1 MAINMGPENTIWS
14 LIGGK
19 LNRELSA
26 DELALLEKLV
36 QDERKKKL
44 LNRMEIIHSGV
55 KEMQQIRRFSKN
67 SSWDKIARRIR
78 KSKIRKQAISML
90 AYAAVLMLVFFLGTV
105 FKSTILTPNI
115 PVQYAEI
122 DVTYGQTN
130 HLILFDGTEVWLNSG
145 TKFRYPN
152 RFNSSERNVYVEG
165 EAFFEVT
172 PNKKLPFKVH
182 TGQMEVE
189 VLGTS
194 FNISAYSDDS
204 IQSVVLVEG
213 EVQINNTKGKEI
225 GKLLPGQ
232 MALQTPDQ
240 GIRVQNVS
248 TSEYTNWKDG
258 VLNFREER
266 LEDLAK
272 KLERWYN
279 IEISFGNEKL
289 KEYLITGT
297 VLRNKPIDQIIDILE
312 MIAPVEFEYII
323 KPDKK
328 SELIITE
335 K

>member
-1 MAINMGPENTIWS
+1 MDPENTIWS

-26 DELALLEKLV
+26 DELIQLEKLV
-36 QDERKKKL
+36 QDKRKKKL
-44 LNRMEIIHSGV
+44 LDRMEVIHSGV
-55 KEMQQIRRFSKN
+55 KEMQQVRRFDKN
-67 SSWDKIARRIR
+67 SSWDKIGRYIH
-78 KSKIRKQAISML
+78 KTKVRKQAISML
-90 AYAAVLMLVFFLGTV
+90 AYAAVLMLVFFLGNV
-105 FKSTILTPNI
+105 FHSTLLTPDI

-130 HLILFDGTEVWLNSG
+130 HLTLFDGTEVWLNSG

-152 RFNSSERNVYVEG
+152 RFNAGERKVYVEG
-165 EAFFEVT
+165 EAFFKVT
-172 PNKKLPFKVH
+172 PNKKLPFKVQA
-182 TGQMEVE
+182 GEMEVE

-194 FNISAYSDDS
+194 FNVSAYADDS
-204 IQSVVLVEG
+204 AQSVVLVEG
-213 EVQINNTKGKEI
+213 KVQINNNRGSKI
-225 GKLLPGQ
+225 GELLPGQ
-232 MALQTPDQ
+232 MAYQTPDK

-289 KEYLITGT
+289 KEHLITGT
-297 VLRNKPIDQIIDILE
+297 ILRNKPIDQIIAILE
-312 MIAPVEFEYII
+312 MTAPIRFEYII

-328 SELIITE
+328 SKLIITE